1 MKISHLKKY
10 LAFFA
15 AAFVLAFAS
24 SAFAAESGSVSIAV
38 QNVSNVTV
46 DVPWLPTDSRISTHS
61 SHAPIAVPD
70 EQAKKITFHRGS
82 GYREGKYVYSIRKG
96 GASEEIGTFTV
107 WVLDVAKAI
116 TVDDAKAK
124 VGGSAADLP
133 LTLMPNFSFSD
144 EPTEPVAWEMP
155 RGANNI
161 SNIAFVSDKFT
172 ISPTVGFTVTG
183 DTGVALVT
191 INGVLK
197 YSGEFI
203 EGAKDSGTLGSCY
216 FVVNDFDVDKAS
228 ATWAAGGA
236 LSKVE
241 FKVTGLAAS
250 KITKVYLNDSAKTEL
265 KKDTDYKASG
275 DPDATIEITPAFLAK
290 LPAGPATIVVEDDTP
305 STPKRVFFVVR
316 AITGADPA
324 KDVAMTVS
332 DIAAGDPIVAS
343 LDVVAM
349 QQIKEVGFDGKDVT
363 PLATFTSRRDGEGRL
378 LGSDV
383 HLPSLLTVLLE
394 ETSEHTV
401 VVSYDMSGTKAVSA
415 KFKVVANSSREVPA
429 TISPDISAGAPKDVD
444 FSAVQNAANRDHIAL
459 ALNSKNEKEL
469 GAKVGEYFDGD
480 GKLTDIA
487 ARALIKTDEQLVPLS
502 TVISHV
508 SSEKIAPITFIVT
521 GDQLVS
527 GDHSIDWTDAHIYKI
542 VSNSGK
548 FESWPLTAAPT
559 MDDVADGRFQIFDY
573 KGRELV
579 KTQISGK
586 HDGTLSSYRLVVY
599 VKDNGDFDL
608 DGSKGVVVDPVVL
621 AKNAAAKPASSSGG
635 SCATGAFALA
645 AAAAM
650 IAIRRRGK

>member
-172 ISPTVGFTVTG
+172 ISAVDEFTVTG
-183 DTGVALVT
+183 DTGVALIT

-216 FVVNDFDVDKAS
+216 FVVSDFDVDKAS
-228 ATWAAGGA
+228 AAWAAGGA

-241 FKVTGLAAS
+241 FKISGLAAS

-265 KKDTDYKASG
+265 KKDVDYKASG
-275 DPDATIEITPAFLAK
+275 DTDATVEITPDFLK
-290 LPAGPATIVVEDDTP
+290 KQPAGPATIVVEDDTSP
-305 STPKRVFFVVR
+305 TPKKVFFVVR
-316 AITGADPA
+316 VITGADPA

-349 QQIKEVGFDGKDVT
+349 QQIEEVGFDGKDVT
-363 PLATFTSRRDGEGRL
+363 ALATFTSRRDGEGRL

-383 HLPSLLTVLLE
+383 HLPSMLTVLLE

-401 VVSYDMSGTKAVSA
+401 VVSYDISGKKAVSA

-429 TISPDISAGAPKDVD
+429 TISPDISAGAPQNVD
-444 FSAVQNAANRDHIAL
+444 FSAVQNVANRDHIAL
-459 ALNSKNEKEL
+459 ALNSKNETAL
-469 GAKVGEYFDGD
+469 GAKVGEYFDGN
-480 GKLTDIA
+480 GKLTEVA

-508 SSEKIAPITFIVT
+508 DNGKIAPITFTVT
-521 GDQLVS
+521 GDQIVS
-527 GDHSIDWTDAHIYKI
+527 GDHSINWTDAHIYKI
-542 VSNSGK
+542 VANGGK
-548 FESWPLTAAPT
+548 FESWPLAAAPT
-559 MDDVADGRFQIFDY
+559 MNDVTDGRFQIFDHTG
-573 KGRELV
+573 KKLV
-579 KTQISGK
+579 STQISGK
-586 HDGTLSSYRLVVY
+586 RDDTLSSYRLVIY

-608 DGSKGVVVDPVVL
+608 NGESGVVVDPVVV
-621 AKNAAAKPASSSGG
+621 AKNSSTYGGSSGG
-635 SCATGAFALA
+635 SCATGAGIVAAIAALVA
-645 AAAAM
+645 L
-650 IAIRRRGK
+650 RRRSK